1 MANRDYITVEELNF
15 YINNIFLSE
24 ELLHNVPVVGEVS
37 GCSVVG
43 GHCYFTLKDP
53 KAQIKV
59 CLFNCAG
66 KYVPQNGEKVLVR
79 GSVDYFIK
87 GGTINVKAYEVKYF
101 GVGLLNVKFQEL
113 KDKLEKEGLFRED
126 YKKDL
131 PVLPKRIAIITSI
144 KGAAVQDFITT
155 VRKENT
161 YTDITIIDV
170 RVQGEY
176 CVQDV
181 ITALNNADNEFYDL
195 IIIARGGGSYE
206 DLFCFNDEN
215 LVRTI
220 FNMNT
225 PVVSAVGHETDY
237 TLCDFVADYRAITP
251 TAAGELIAGTA
262 KNAKQ
267 KISDL
272 VENLSDEANDL
283 VKLNVSNFIDI
294 CEELKSNVDYLLQ
307 KEYSKIKNSLDIAK
321 LQQNAIFERNQADIN
336 KNLTILEQLNPLK
349 LLNVGYF
356 RILKEDKYVYK
367 TAELQKNDK
376 IKIMGVDGEID
387 AIVERGGN
395 DGLRK

>member
-43 GHCYFTLKDP
+43 GHCYFTIKDS

-59 CLFNCAG
+59 CFFNCAG
-66 KYVPQNGEKVLVR
+66 KYIPQNGEKVLVR

-131 PVLPKRIAIITSI
+131 PVLPERIAIITSI

-272 VENLSDEANDL
+272 VENLSEEANDL
-283 VKLNVSNFIDI
+283 VKLNVGNFIDI

-321 LQQNAIFERNQADIN
+321 LQQNAAFERNQADIN

>member
-43 GHCYFTLKDP
+43 GHCYFTIKDR

-66 KYVPQNGEKVLVR
+66 KYIPQNGEKVLVR

-87 GGTINVKAYEVKYF
+87 GGTISVKAYEVKYF

-272 VENLSDEANDL
+272 VENLSEEANDL
-283 VKLNVSNFIDI
+283 VKLNVGNFIDI

-321 LQQNAIFERNQADIN
+321 LQQNAVFERNQADIN

-349 LLNVGYF
+349 LLNTGYF
-356 RILKEDKYVYK
+356 RILKENEYVYK

>member
-15 YINNIFLSE
+15 YINNVFLGE

-59 CLFNCAG
+59 CLFNCSG

-101 GVGLLNVKFQEL
+101 GIGLLNVKFQEL
-113 KDKLEKEGLFRED
+113 KVKLEKEGLFRED

-170 RVQGEY
+170 RVQGDY
-176 CVQDV
+176 CEQDV

-215 LVRTI
+215 LVRTV

-225 PVVSAVGHETDY
+225 PIVSAIGHETDY

-262 KNAKQ
+262 KKAKQ

-283 VKLNVSNFIDI
+283 VKLNVGNFIDI
-294 CEELKSNVDYLLQ
+294 CEELKQNVDYLLQ

-349 LLNVGYF
+349 LLNAGYF

-376 IKIMGVDGEID
+376 IEIIGIDGKID
-387 AIVERGGN
+387 AIVEHGGN
-395 DGLRK
+395 DGLRN

>member
-43 GHCYFTLKDP
+43 GHCYFTLKDQ

-59 CLFNCAG
+59 CLFNCEG
-66 KYVPQNGEKVLVR
+66 KYVPQNGEKVLVL

-101 GVGLLNVKFQEL
+101 GVGLLNAQFQEL

-176 CVQDV
+176 CTQDV

-283 VKLNVSNFIDI
+283 VKLNVGNFIDI
-294 CEELKSNVDYLLQ
+294 CEELKQNVDYLLQ

-349 LLNVGYF
+349 LLNAGYF

-387 AIVERGGN
+387 AVVERGGN

>member
-15 YINNIFLSE
+15 YINNVFLGE

-59 CLFNCAG
+59 CLFNCSG

-170 RVQGEY
+170 RVQGDY
-176 CVQDV
+176 CAQDV

-195 IIIARGGGSYE
+195 IIIARGGGSCE

-215 LVRTI
+215 LVRTV

-225 PVVSAVGHETDY
+225 PIVSAIGHETDY

-262 KNAKQ
+262 KKAKQ

-283 VKLNVSNFIDI
+283 VKLNVGNFIDI
-294 CEELKSNVDYLLQ
+294 CEELKQNVDYLLQ

-376 IKIMGVDGEID
+376 IEIIGIDGKID
-387 AIVERGGN
+387 AIVEHGGN
-395 DGLRK
+395 DGLRN

>member
-15 YINNIFLSE
+15 YINNVFLGE

-59 CLFNCAG
+59 CFFNCSG
-66 KYVPQNGEKVLVR
+66 KYVPQNGEKVLVL

-87 GGTINVKAYEVKYF
+87 GGTINVKAYDVKYF
-101 GVGLLNVKFQEL
+101 GVGLLNVRFQEL

-131 PVLPKRIAIITSI
+131 PVLPERIAIITSI

-195 IIIARGGGSYE
+195 IIVARGGGSYE

-225 PVVSAVGHETDY
+225 PVVSAIGHETDY

-262 KNAKQ
+262 KKAKQ
-267 KISDL
+267 KISYL

-283 VKLNVSNFIDI
+283 VKLNVGNFIDI

-321 LQQNAIFERNQADIN
+321 LQQNAIFERNQAN
-336 KNLTILEQLNPLK
+336 TNNNLTILEQLNPLK
-349 LLNVGYF
+349 LLNAGYF

-367 TAELQKNDK
+367 TAELQKNDE

-387 AIVERGGN
+387 AIVKCGGN